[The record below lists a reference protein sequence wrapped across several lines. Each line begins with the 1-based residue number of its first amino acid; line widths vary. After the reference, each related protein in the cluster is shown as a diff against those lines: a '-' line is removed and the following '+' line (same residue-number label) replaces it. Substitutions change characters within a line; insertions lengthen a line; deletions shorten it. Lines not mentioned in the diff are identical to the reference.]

1 MKITIDNDDIYATFI
16 ISTLSPEMDDLND
29 QLKASGCP
37 DHVVYAPTILETIHE
52 ILAKVASDN
61 GQTFDET
68 VDFMK
73 AVEKEYPAMGHNNH
87 VSIDYKYFGREKK

>member
-1 MKITIDNDDIYATFI
+1 MKITVDNDDIYATFI
-16 ISTLSPEMDDLND
+16 ISTLSPEMDELNK
-29 QLKASGCP
+29 QLIYSGCP
-37 DHVVYAPTILETIHE
+37 LHAVYAPTILETIHE

-73 AVEKEYPAMGHNNH
+73 SVEKEYPAMGHNNH
-87 VSIDYKYFGREKK
+87 VSIDYKYFGREKR